1 MSEITN
7 TVYLNA
13 LKKCQLFGNMD
24 SKEFAEAI
32 KFLDGKIHKYDKG
45 EMILLLGN
53 TLMKAGI
60 VLEGTIESAFQ
71 NENYDQ
77 ISMRRFGSGYLF
89 GEALVCNQIKE
100 SPIQITTVDSATIL
114 FVDLKKIYT
123 GAENSPIRI
132 RLCENLIKSLS
143 AKNLYLNRKVRILS
157 QKSLRDRI
165 MIYLG
170 TLKKDS
176 NGFVT
181 VPFNQTALAEHLGV
195 NRSALARE
203 LGRMQN
209 ENILIVDGKRI
220 KC

>member
-13 LKKCQLFGNMD
+13 LKQCQLFGNMD

-32 KFLDGKIHKYDKG
+32 KFLDGKIQKYDKG
-45 EMILLLGN
+45 EM
-53 TLMKAGI
+53 MKAGI

-143 AKNLYLNRKVRILS
+143 AKNLYLNQKVRILS